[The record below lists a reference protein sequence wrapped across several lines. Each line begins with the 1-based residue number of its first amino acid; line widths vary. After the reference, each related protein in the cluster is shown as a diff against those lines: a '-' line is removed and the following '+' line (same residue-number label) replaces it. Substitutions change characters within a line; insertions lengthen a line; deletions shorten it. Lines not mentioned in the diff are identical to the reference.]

1 MTFDYAKTLSLIKG
15 GLLDHEATWKSYLE
29 ENPDWQ
35 QTAMVLTGPLIL
47 ANIVLSVILSRI
59 IGGFSYYG
67 YYSSVFAALFWGLV
81 MAALGFIIAVF
92 VFNFL
97 AGQFKGNSN
106 FSRAFAAV
114 SLAAIPAWIAGVLGA
129 FIPFIGLLIAL
140 AGGIMSLIFMYKI
153 MPLAL
158 AVPDEK
164 RTVHFVASL
173 VVIVILNF
181 IIGGVLGVGSMGTAM
196 QSGDFSKVGPGSRT
210 VTGSGMLGEFERQGR
225 LMEAAEADVFD
236 PPADGELSK
245 AQVEDYIK
253 VLQKTRAIHEEYEE
267 KMQKFSQKME
277 AKEETGENPSLSD
290 LTQMYSGIGGAVS
303 ANNAEMEVVKTGQG
317 NWAEHLW
324 VKEQLRAA
332 HIHQGD
338 GTDAIAHN
346 YNLYKKYE
354 EDLQAN

>member
-1 MTFDYAKTLSLIKG
+1 MAFDFTKTLSLVKG

-47 ANIVLSVILSRI
+47 ANIVLSVILARM

-67 YYSSVFAALFWGLV
+67 YYSSIFATLFWGLV
-81 MAALGFIIAVF
+81 MAVLGFVIAVF
-92 VFNFL
+92 VFSFL

-129 FIPFIGLLIAL
+129 FIPYIGFLIAF
-140 AGGIMSLIFMYKI
+140 AGGIISLVFMYRI

-173 VVIVILNF
+173 VLIVIINI
-181 IIGGVLGVGSMGTAM
+181 IIGGVVGVGSMGSAM
-196 QSGDFSKVGPGSRT
+196 QSGTFTQDSVRSRT

-225 LMEAAEADVFD
+225 LMAAAEADVFD

-245 AQVEDYIK
+245 SQVEDYIK
-253 VLQKTRAIHEEYEE
+253 VLQKTRAIHEEYAD

-277 AKEETGENPSLSD
+277 AKEEAGESPSLSD

-324 VKEQLRAA
+324 VKEQLRIA
-332 HIHQGD
+332 HIQQGD
-338 GTDAIAHN
+338 GADAIIHN
-346 YNLYKKYE
+346 YKLYKKYE
-354 EDLQAN
+354 EDLKAN